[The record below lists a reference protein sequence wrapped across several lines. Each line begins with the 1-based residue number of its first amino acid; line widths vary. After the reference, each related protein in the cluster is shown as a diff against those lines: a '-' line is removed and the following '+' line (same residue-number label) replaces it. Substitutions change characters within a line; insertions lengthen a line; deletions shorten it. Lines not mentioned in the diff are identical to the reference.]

1 MSAVA
6 AAKAKAG
13 AAAKAAAGGEPTTP
27 PEERAHAA
35 AVRHGAGTGT
45 GAGTGGVARA
55 ELPPSR
61 IDMDCR
67 QKYVLCEVR
76 GPGADEKR
84 YIVRGSRLASYHVNC
99 AEPLL
104 EELKACEGVEYSVLG
119 GGRIEA
125 SSERRTIQ
133 VYGHSYGFPWANDEF
148 KHDVAAAVLKLLY
161 PAYLVTTSNEGY

>member
-6 AAKAKAG
+6 GANAKAG
-13 AAAKAAAGGEPTTP
+13 AGAKAAAEGEPTTT

-35 AVRHGAGTGT
+35 AVRHGAGA
-45 GAGTGGVARA
+45 GAGAGKGFVRA
-55 ELPPSR
+55 KLPPSR

-76 GPGADEKR
+76 GAGEDDKH

-125 SSERRTIQ
+125 SSARRAIR
-133 VYGHSYGFPWANDEF
+133 VYGHSYGFPWANQEF

-161 PAYLVTTSNEGY
+161 PAYAVTTSNEGY

>member
-1 MSAVA
+1 
-6 AAKAKAG
+6 
-13 AAAKAAAGGEPTTP
+13 
-27 PEERAHAA
+27 
-35 AVRHGAGTGT
+35 
-45 GAGTGGVARA
+45 
-55 ELPPSR
+55 
-61 IDMDCR
+61 MDCR

-76 GPGADEKR
+76 RPGEEEKR

-104 EELKACEGVEYSVLG
+104 EELKACGGVEYSVLG

-125 SSERRTIQ
+125 SSERRSVL

-161 PAYLVTTSNEGY
+161 PTYTVTTSNEGY